1 MAIRFHVPLFPS
13 GLEGAVEVSCTVH
26 PSSAVILAAG
36 ASSRMGEPKALLD
49 CHGETFLDRIIG
61 TFATC
66 CDPVIVVLGDQ
77 AAGIRSRLARS
88 RQAVF
93 TVNPSPDLG
102 MLSSL
107 QAGLAAVPP
116 DARSVFFHPCDMPLI
131 QVETLGLLLAALSS
145 AAPEILAAVPTLEGK
160 RGHPVLIRSAWI
172 PDFLSL
178 SPSATVRTLLDEY
191 PAAAVEAPV
200 QDPGVRRDFDTR
212 DDYAATFG
220 ATP

>member
-1 MAIRFHVPLFPS
+1 
-13 GLEGAVEVSCTVH
+13 
-26 PSSAVILAAG
+26 
-36 ASSRMGEPKALLD
+36 MGEPKALLD
-49 CHGETFLDRIIG
+49 CDGEAFLDRIIG

-66 CDPVIVVLGDQ
+66 CDPVIVVLGHQ
-77 AAGIRSRLARS
+77 AAQIRGHLDRG

-93 TVNPSPDLG
+93 AVNPSPELG

-107 QAGLAAVPP
+107 QAGLAAVPS
-116 DARSVFFHPCDMPLI
+116 DAPSVFFHPCDMPLI
-131 QVETLGLLLAALSS
+131 QVETLSLLLAALSS

-178 SPSATVRTLLDEY
+178 SPGSTVRTLLDAF
-191 PAAAVEAPV
+191 PAAAVEVPV

-212 DDYAATFG
+212 DDYAAAFG
-220 ATP
+220 ARP